1 VNIVR
6 NVPGSSSEYWTW
18 EIVANRRMQDRWS
31 FGAGFTHTWNFDQAS
46 VYADQTVRSNPYPLT
61 PNDLINASAGG
72 RHQFTTWIAKAH
84 GTYETPWGVRVMP
97 VVRHQSGQ
105 PFGRTFTT
113 ETGQLRYGT
122 VTILAEPVGTR
133 RMDNITV
140 VDVRVEKA
148 LRLNGN
154 RRLAALI
161 DVFNCFNANPEE
173 NIIWASGPSFLRP
186 VTIVPPRIVRIGLAL
201 NW

>member
-1 VNIVR
+1 
-6 NVPGSSSEYWTW
+6 
-18 EIVANRRMQDRWS
+18 
-31 FGAGFTHTWNFDQAS
+31 
-46 VYADQTVRSNPYPLT
+46 
-61 PNDLINASAGG
+61 
-72 RHQFTTWIAKAH
+72 
-84 GTYETPWGVRVMP
+84 
-97 VVRHQSGQ
+97 
-105 PFGRTFTT
+105 
-113 ETGQLRYGT
+113 
-122 VTILAEPVGTR
+122 
-133 RMDNITV
+133 MDNITV